1 MWWIVTPDLSRSS
14 THIALTVDV
23 LRAADHLTILG
34 RWPSLLIVTA
44 RASLQLDLVGD
55 DPAAITGRLLDHVAR
70 WDETVRHL
78 SSTNPPRQPRLLT
91 SVPVTPSPP

>member
-1 MWWIVTPDLSRSS
+1 MPDLSRSS

-23 LRAADHLTILG
+23 LRAADHLAILG

-55 DPAAITGRLLDHVAR
+55 DPASITGRLLDHVGR

-78 SSTNPPRQPRLLT
+78 SSTATPPRPPRQPRLLT
-91 SVPVTPSPP
+91 PVPVTPSPP

>member
-1 MWWIVTPDLSRSS
+1 MLDLSQSS
-14 THIALTVDV
+14 THMAVTVDG

-55 DPAAITGRLLDHVAR
+55 DPFAVTGRLLHRVAK
-70 WDETVRHL
+70 WDEAIRGL
-78 SSTNPPRQPRLLT
+78 SSL
-91 SVPVTPSPP
+91 VSP